1 MAVRIRLKQMG
12 RKHRPF
18 YRVCAMD
25 ARTPRDGKVLE
36 ELGSYD
42 PMVPDT
48 DARAVLNGERIDY
61 WLGVGALP
69 TDKVKVLIKKY
80 GSGGTRLEEQKS
92 ALERM
97 AQPKAIPDPGAP
109 ASMPKKKE
117 EAKPAAKEAA
127 SDGKPAAEAS
137 DAKESAEAA
146 AETPTDAASADATSQ
161 GQSDQSKST
170 EESAPAAAAETSKS
184 SDAGEETKTKED
196 D

>member
-1 MAVRIRLKQMG
+1 VAVRIRLKQMG
-12 RKHRPF
+12 RKHRPY

-25 ARTPRDGKVLE
+25 ARTPRGGKVLE

-42 PMVPDT
+42 PMVIDT

-80 GSGGTRLEEQKS
+80 GSSGTHLEQQKA

-97 AQPKAIPDPGAP
+97 AQPKAVPDPGAP
-109 ASMPKKKE
+109 ASLPKKKE

-127 SDGKPAAEAS
+127 GDGQPASEAS
-137 DAKESAEAA
+137 DTKKSAEAV
-146 AETPTDAASADATSQ
+146 AETSADTPSAEADQ
-161 GQSDQSKST
+161 GPSEQSESKDG
-170 EESAPAAAAETSKS
+170 SAPAAVAETSES